1 MKYKDIFVCKERE
14 ISREIERRSILSYE
28 LVKYIGK
35 KDWIA
40 FYYLFIYYSLIF
52 PVCFVSFGQ

>member
-28 LVKYIGK
+28 LVNYIGK
-35 KDWIA
+35 RIGLH
-40 FYYLFIYYSLIF
+40 FIIYLFIIL
-52 PVCFVSFGQ
+52 

>member
-28 LVKYIGK
+28 LVNYIGK

-40 FYYLFIYYSLIF
+40 FYYLFIYYF
-52 PVCFVSFGQ
+52 